1 MIDHCEF
8 PYGEPVS
15 LYGDLPGLLLLIL
28 VFAVGMAVGMA
39 AVSYR
44 QRRRRRGADG
54 FEGEAP
60 VDSI

>member
-44 QRRRRRGADG
+44 RRRRGADG
-54 FEGEAP
+54 SEDGAP
-60 VDSI
+60 LDPI